1 MALNC
6 LSFHL
11 SIKLVLLC
19 VIIYL
24 IDLFTVFLPIKMLPL
39 KYSFALSLAFIL
51 ILIINVVY
59 QRSGRQLIEL
69 DLIGEYYLN
78 STEIAYFMW
87 VMKIFNISFFKILLC
102 FCFSNST
109 VTAEVTPAHNWAHK
123 MGKYT
128 VQSFCTHI
136 KYFVFRHIWFLEQ

>member
-78 STEIAYFMW
+78 STEIAYFM
-87 VMKIFNISFFKILLC
+87 
-102 FCFSNST
+102 
-109 VTAEVTPAHNWAHK
+109 
-123 MGKYT
+123 
-128 VQSFCTHI
+128 
-136 KYFVFRHIWFLEQ
+136 